1 MLCSIP
7 QKAADP
13 LPESYV
19 DVERGK
25 FSQKYVVVDIVER
38 LAKVQEDGV
47 NTPYGQSRCCRVE
60 SNHDCVMSTR
70 AQTVDRFFVKAC

>member
-7 QKAADP
+7 QKAVDP

-19 DVERGK
+19 NVQRGK

-47 NTPYGQSRCCRVE
+47 NTLTGSRGV
-60 SNHDCVMSTR
+60 VG
-70 AQTVDRFFVKAC
+70 